1 MLGVRMG
8 VAEFLKSK
16 TGMALIVIIIVILL
30 VIALWYGGVIKF

>member
-16 TGMALIVIIIVILL
+16 TGMAVIVVVIILLL
-30 VIALWYGGVIKF
+30 VIVLWYSGVIKF